1 MDLLLAV
8 VENELIFQ
16 NHNQETTGCSVIKG
30 IQLLIS
36 FILVRCLLQLLRLS
50 SGSCRHIGECATVG
64 AEKGSTCSGIVWAS
78 TAALFSLAALLLQK
92 SFDRAGSSRTAGPPD
107 DCATAAAQW
116 RRRDDQ
122 HDG

>member
-64 AEKGSTCSGIVWAS
+64 AERGSTCSGTVWAS
-78 TAALFSLAALLLQK
+78 TAALFLTCCVVAAEKL
-92 SFDRAGSSRTAGPPD
+92 RRSR
-107 DCATAAAQW
+107 
-116 RRRDDQ
+116 
-122 HDG
+122 